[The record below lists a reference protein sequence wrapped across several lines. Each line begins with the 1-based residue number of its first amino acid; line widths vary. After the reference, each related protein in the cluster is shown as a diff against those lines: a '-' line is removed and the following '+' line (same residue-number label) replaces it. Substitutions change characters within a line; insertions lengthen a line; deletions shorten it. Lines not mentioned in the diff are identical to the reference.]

1 MDVQVGLVGWINSPL
16 GALVSDPTITGK
28 MSFGYNSKFFRTA
41 TNPKGE
47 SQLNFLLGDFD
58 FNALNYEYLVIDQ
71 ARAQSRGFGKVNG
84 VSGYDFIATVMIEV
98 YPEPEELINSTSR
111 SGKRRQVSS
120 SMATKWEPVIRRI
133 HLCRSGLGAILL

>member
-1 MDVQVGLVGWINSPL
+1 MDVQVGLVGWLNSPL
-16 GALVSDPTITGK
+16 GTLVFDPTITGK

-71 ARAQSRGFGKVNG
+71 VRAQFRGFGKVNV
-84 VSGYDFIATVMIEV
+84 VSGYDFIATVID
-98 YPEPEELINSTSR
+98 
-111 SGKRRQVSS
+111 
-120 SMATKWEPVIRRI
+120 
-133 HLCRSGLGAILL
+133 